1 MSLLLPSTAPCGLSL
16 TPFLGTIRYICFS
29 ASDGLDFHLRI
40 HHLHKDA
47 SICPPSWLGCIIAC
61 LPVFIADAK
70 SLQMLHHFLF
80 PMPVIFQSFFFLFFF
95 FFSPCVCIIII
106 CPERALSEGGL
117 FVLQPGSQLFSGS
130 AVFFSSPSVQFEYPR
145 EIWLCLWY
153 LFFVLL
159 SFYFS
164 SSVCSLPRYCHLFWH
179 LIVS

>member
-95 FFSPCVCIIII
+95 FSLPVCVLL
-106 CPERALSEGGL
+106 LSAQSGHFLKEACL
-117 FVLQPGSQLFSGS
+117 CYSQAHSYLVARLFSFLLPLFSLNTPGKFGYVS
-130 AVFFSSPSVQFEYPR
+130 DIFSLSCCPFISPHQFAVCQDTVT
-145 EIWLCLWY
+145 
-153 LFFVLL
+153 
-159 SFYFS
+159 YFD
-164 SSVCSLPRYCHLFWH
+164 
-179 LIVS
+179 I